1 MYAILQ
7 YWCYAIDI
15 YLMHMVNWSCD
26 RPIRSC
32 VSTEQRLQAQI
43 SQRCRS
49 TCKYACDNYGQ
60 MVKIVNKFWTNATF
74 SRTDKRGTLSTF
86 NLFTKFIYWLVVYCY
101 TSHSKIFH
109 WYGDITISCDELK
122 ISGICL
128 VLIAYGQEGILT
140 IPQVTQA
147 LCIVSL

>member
-1 MYAILQ
+1 MKDYRIIFERVEKQIIGCGSAPAIWIAENLMYAILQ

-109 WYGDITISCDELK
+109 WYGDITISC
-122 ISGICL
+122 
-128 VLIAYGQEGILT
+128 
-140 IPQVTQA
+140 
-147 LCIVSL
+147 